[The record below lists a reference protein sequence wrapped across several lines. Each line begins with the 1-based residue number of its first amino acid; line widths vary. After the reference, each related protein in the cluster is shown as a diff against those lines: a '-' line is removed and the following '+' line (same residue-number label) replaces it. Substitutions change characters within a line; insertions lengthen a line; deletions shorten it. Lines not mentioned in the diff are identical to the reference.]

1 MFTYI
6 TCCLIFLQKKKHK
19 KTELLV
25 ALIVRFRLYIM
36 IYLIGTRLYFLL
48 YWVLII
54 YFIFLIVRY
63 FKTAQYWR
71 NSDSGYLCFEDK
83 EMLLSPLE
91 RFWAMLSALMHI
103 NTCKC

>member
-6 TCCLIFLQKKKHK
+6 TCCLIFLQKKKKNNTK

-63 FKTAQYWR
+63 FKTAQY
-71 NSDSGYLCFEDK
+71 
-83 EMLLSPLE
+83 
-91 RFWAMLSALMHI
+91 
-103 NTCKC
+103 